1 MILDSIGPAARKVG
15 VSEATLRD
23 WSDRGIVSPIRDSVG
38 RRLFS
43 EADIARARE
52 HAGQRKH
59 GGHGEAQ
66 P

>member
-1 MILDSIGPAARKVG
+1 MIFDSIGPAARKVG

-23 WSDRGIVSPIRDSVG
+23 WSDRGIVNPIRDSVG

-43 EADIARARE
+43 ETDIAQARQ
-52 HAGQRKH
+52 HAEQRKH
-59 GGHGEAQ
+59 DGHGEAQ